1 MILIASFA
9 ICLRSL
15 RSLLVSNIDVHAPMY
30 FRKSSN
36 YKLPIANYKLLYPV
50 YIPLEYIMRSRL
62 FLLVPVFLLSS
73 LCLAQIGYSGG
84 SGYRLRMKT
93 AGEYAALQRQ
103 LVGAYCRLDFEG
115 SRLSDDNWSK
125 IKPLVRFKQ
134 NADFNVVEIV
144 SRYQIAPPEGQSSQ
158 FVTVKYVVLGRY
170 EIGYGYTAA
179 PTNNDVNF
187 RIEEKD
193 DQLEITNIEPNTPR
207 VSKRV
212 AVQWLKSRL
221 EKSTNPI
228 EKSQIEKS
236 LAVLDPPP
244 AAAST
249 ETTPPPK

>member
-1 MILIASFA
+1 
-9 ICLRSL
+9 
-15 RSLLVSNIDVHAPMY
+15 
-30 FRKSSN
+30 
-36 YKLPIANYKLLYPV
+36 
-50 YIPLEYIMRSRL
+50 MRSRL
-62 FLLVPVFLLSS
+62 SLIVLVLLLSS

-103 LVGAYCRLDFEG
+103 LVGAYCRLDFDG
-115 SRLSDDNWSK
+115 NRLTDDTWSK

-144 SRYQIAPPEGQSSQ
+144 SRYQITPPEGQASN
-158 FVTVKYVVLGRY
+158 FVSVNYVYLGRY
-170 EIGYGYTAA
+170 ELGYGYT
-179 PTNNDVNF
+179 PMPENRDVTF
-187 RIEEKD
+187 RVEEKD

-212 AVQWLKSRL
+212 AIQWLKSRL
-221 EKSTNPI
+221 EKSTNAI

-244 AAAST
+244 APQ
-249 ETTPPPK
+249 TTAPPGSK